1 MRDRRNDILNNV
13 TVFYDVNE
21 ENIFQKPHQN
31 TERGYAPGYTRTKAL
46 CYPEN

>member
-13 TVFYDVNE
+13 TVFYDVIE

-31 TERGYAPGYTRTKAL
+31 TERGHAPGYTRTKAL